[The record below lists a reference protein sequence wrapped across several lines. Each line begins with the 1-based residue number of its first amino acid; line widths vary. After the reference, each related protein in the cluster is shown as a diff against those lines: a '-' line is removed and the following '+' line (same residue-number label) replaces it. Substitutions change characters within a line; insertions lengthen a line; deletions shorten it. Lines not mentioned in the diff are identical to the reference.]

1 MEQWQTA
8 LQNLLPGRPG
18 QAMDVAALGMPCL
31 LRLDLCMD
39 PLAYFALL
47 HARGLHRSAPSV
59 KAPDRSISMRASRL
73 MSTHTHTGQELARL
87 RAADKEAASL
97 RTREARLQAALA
109 EKNLENLE
117 LRWRLA
123 SSRDATNPSL
133 AQARLLN
140 PVLLTG
146 HLLAVSGDQMLQWAG
161 TDIMKT

>member
-123 SSRDATNPSL
+123 SSPRRPPTPALRRRACSIQSSSPATCWLSL
-133 AQARLLN
+133 GTKCCNGLAR
-140 PVLLTG
+140 T
-146 HLLAVSGDQMLQWAG
+146 S
-161 TDIMKT
+161 